1 MLAIRMQRVG
11 RKGYAQFRVIVQD
24 SHRSPAAGK
33 IVEYLGSYN
42 PHTKETRLDKESI
55 EKYLK
60 NGAQPSNRVAI
71 LLKKEGYKLPS
82 WVEIDT
88 SGKRKIKNAEKLR
101 KNQPKDKKP
110 PKEATEPE
118 AKAEEIIEELNE
130 EAAEE
135 VEEELAEEIV
145 EEVAEK
151 VIEEEAEKI
160 VEEKAVEDATEKK
173 EMKTPKEKSPKEPK
187 AEKK

>member
-24 SHRSPAAGK
+24 SHRSPASGK

-42 PHTKETRLDKESI
+42 PHTKEAKLDKESI
-55 EKYLK
+55 QKYLD

-71 LLKKEGYKLPS
+71 LLKKEGVKLPK
-82 WVEIDT
+82 WVVIDK
-88 SGKRKIKNAEKLR
+88 SGERKTKNAEKLR
-101 KNQPKDKKP
+101 KNQPKEKP
-110 PKEATEPE
+110 APKKEAEPE
-118 AKAEEIIEELNE
+118 VKAEEVIEELTE

-135 VEEELAEEIV
+135 TEKELAEEIV

-151 VIEEEAEKI
+151 VIEKEAEKI
-160 VEEKAVEDATEKK
+160 VEEKAVEEKPKKEAKDKTEKK
-173 EMKTPKEKSPKEPK
+173 
-187 AEKK
+187 